1 MYKRK
6 QKEIN
11 GIIEMRNT
19 PNGDAETLVKRFN
32 RKVKNSG
39 ILEECRNRRYFKS
52 KSEKRREKEQEK
64 ERIIRKVNQ
73 RRSNLFKP
81 GDHFSNKRRPSR
93 RK

>member
-1 MYKRK
+1 MYNRK

-11 GIIEMRNT
+11 GIVEMRNT
-19 PNGDAETLVKRFN
+19 SNGDAEVLVKRFN

-52 KSEKRREKEQEK
+52 KSEKRREKLEER

-73 RRSNLFKP
+73 RRTALFKP